1 MSRIKQPKD
10 VTFNPA
16 EEAEKEKSTEEV
28 AEEVTETTETTETA
42 EAEEKAKEAEVKI
55 VNPLKEKM
63 VKVRLR
69 EKHFCNIGGTPYHF
83 KKNEVYT
90 VPHNVKRVL
99 MEAGLLTSL

>member
-1 MSRIKQPKD
+1 MPKIKQSKD

-16 EEAEKEKSTEEV
+16 EEAEKEEV
-28 AEEVTETTETTETA
+28 AEEATEETA

-63 VKVRLR
+63 VKIRLR
-69 EKHFCNIGGTPYHF
+69 EKHVCNIGGTPYHF

>member
-1 MSRIKQPKD
+1 MPKIKQSKD

-16 EEAEKEKSTEEV
+16 EEAENEAVAEV
-28 AEEVTETTETTETA
+28 ATENA
-42 EAEEKAKEAEVKI
+42 EAEEKANEAEVKI

-63 VKVRLR
+63 VKIRLR

-90 VPHNVKRVL
+90 VPLNVKRVL

>member
-1 MSRIKQPKD
+1 MPKIKQSKD

-16 EEAEKEKSTEEV
+16 EEAENEAVAEV
-28 AEEVTETTETTETA
+28 ATENAEDEETV
-42 EAEEKAKEAEVKI
+42 KEAEVKI

-63 VKVRLR
+63 VKIRLR

-83 KKNEVYT
+83 EKNEVYT
-90 VPHNVKRVL
+90 VPLNVKRVL

>member
-1 MSRIKQPKD
+1 MPRIKQSKD

-16 EEAEKEKSTEEV
+16 EEAENEAVAEV
-28 AEEVTETTETTETA
+28 ATENA
-42 EAEEKAKEAEVKI
+42 EAEETVKEAEVKI

-63 VKVRLR
+63 VKIRLR

-83 KKNEVYT
+83 EKNEVYT
-90 VPHNVKRVL
+90 VPLNVKRVL

>member
-1 MSRIKQPKD
+1 MPKIKQSKD

-16 EEAEKEKSTEEV
+16 EEAENEVV
-28 AEEVTETTETTETA
+28 AEEATENAGT
-42 EAEEKAKEAEVKI
+42 EEKVKEAEVKI

-63 VKVRLR
+63 VKIRLR

-90 VPHNVKRVL
+90 VPLNVKRVL

>member
-1 MSRIKQPKD
+1 MPKIKQSKD

-16 EEAEKEKSTEEV
+16 EEAEKEEV
-28 AEEVTETTETTETA
+28 AEEVTETD

-63 VKVRLR
+63 VKIRLR

-83 KKNEVYT
+83 EKNEVYT
-90 VPHNVKRVL
+90 VPLNVKRVL